1 MDTLELDPAE
11 LEELTPLLNEIDVT
25 FDDLESSV
33 NLHRAVVY
41 AHRLPTRLRFTFNEF
56 RLGQLSGVLR
66 VSGFPV
72 DQKRLGPTPSHWRD
86 RPVPSTAR
94 REELLLIL
102 FSSLLGDPFCWATQ
116 QDGRLIHDIL
126 PIRGHENEPLG
137 SSSESLLT
145 WHTEDAFHPLRGDFI
160 SFACL
165 RNPYAT
171 ATTIG
176 YVDSLD
182 LPDAVKA
189 VLFQERFS
197 IRPDESH
204 LAKNNSEDEPTKFEN
219 INKRWVNPDTMAVL
233 FGDPERPYIRADP
246 YFMAVGPEDEE
257 ARSALD
263 QLVTQMDKQMF
274 DLQLESGDFCFLDNF
289 RVVHGRKPFRAR
301 HDGTD
306 RWLKRVNI
314 SCDLR
319 KSRAARLPGTRQVR
333 LPGGLVAWLH
343 GGAWWPGGP
352 GGPGGP
358 GRTSDGPQRLGWRQA
373 RGADSG
379 QQARQ
384 RADDDSRGEAACP
397 RLRRDDHRLAVAAGV
412 ADGGGHSGDDPDG
425 AADHGQQDRLGKEL
439 GADLASG
446 GAKRAA

>member
-1 MDTLELDPAE
+1 MDTLELDRAE
-11 LEELTPLLNEIDVT
+11 LEDLTLLLNEVDEG

-33 NLHRAVVY
+33 TLHRAVVY
-41 AHRLPTRLRFTFNEF
+41 AHSMPARVRSAFNEF

-66 VSGFPV
+66 VTGYQV

-94 REELLLIL
+94 REELLLVL

-126 PIRGHENEPLG
+126 PIKGHENEPLG

-165 RNPYAT
+165 RNPYEA

-182 LPDAVKA
+182 LPDEVKA

-204 LAKNNSEDEPTKFEN
+204 LAKNNSEDDNEKFEH
-219 INKRWVNPDTMAVL
+219 INKRWVNPDRMAVL
-233 FGDPERPYIRADP
+233 FGDPGQPYIRADP
-246 YFMAVGPEDEE
+246 YFMTVGSEDEE

-289 RVVHGRKPFRAR
+289 RVVHGRKPFRPR

-306 RWLKRVNI
+306 RWLKRLNI

-319 KSRAARLPGTRQVR
+319 KSRAARLAGTRQVR
-333 LPGGLVAWLH
+333 LPGAC
-343 GGAWWPGGP
+343 
-352 GGPGGP
+352 
-358 GRTSDGPQRLGWRQA
+358 
-373 RGADSG
+373 G
-379 QQARQ
+379 QTVH
-384 RADDDSRGEAACP
+384 SAC
-397 RLRRDDHRLAVAAGV
+397 V
-412 ADGGGHSGDDPDG
+412 GD
-425 AADHGQQDRLGKEL
+425 R
-439 GADLASG
+439 
-446 GAKRAA
+446 RAARMAGSSPARAPMTTAAARPPAHACVGMTTPSPWPRA

>member
-1 MDTLELDPAE
+1 MDKLELNSAE
-11 LEELTPLLNEIDVT
+11 LGELTLLLNEVEDI

-33 NLHRAVVY
+33 ALPRAVVY
-41 AHRLPTRLRFTFNEF
+41 AHDLPGRLRSVLNEF
-56 RLGQLSGVLR
+56 RLGQLSGVLCI
-66 VSGFPV
+66 SGYPV
-72 DQKRLGPTPSHWRD
+72 DQKLLGPTPSHWRN

-94 REELLLIL
+94 REELLLVL

-126 PIRGHENEPLG
+126 PIKGHESEPLG
-137 SSSESLLT
+137 SSSETLLT

-182 LPDAVKA
+182 LPDKVKA

-204 LAKNNSEDEPTKFEN
+204 LEKNNFVDDSTKFEN

-233 FGDPERPYIRADP
+233 FGDPDQPYIRADP
-246 YFMAVGPEDEE
+246 YFMTVEPDDEE
-257 ARSALD
+257 ARAALD

-274 DLQLESGDFCFLDNF
+274 DLQMESGDFCFLDNF
-289 RVVHGRKPFRAR
+289 RVVHGRKPFKPR

-306 RWLKRVNI
+306 RWLKRLNV

-319 KSRAARLPGTRQVR
+319 KSVAARLPGTRQIR
-333 LPGGLVAWLH
+333 LPF
-343 GGAWWPGGP
+343 PGQ
-352 GGPGGP
+352 
-358 GRTSDGPQRLGWRQA
+358 SDGPQCLCW
-373 RGADSG
+373 
-379 QQARQ
+379 
-384 RADDDSRGEAACP
+384 
-397 RLRRDDHRLAVAAGV
+397 
-412 ADGGGHSGDDPDG
+412 
-425 AADHGQQDRLGKEL
+425 
-439 GADLASG
+439 
-446 GAKRAA
+446 